1 MTATLRRR
9 HRVGGKSQAELCP
22 VGGTAA
28 SPVLL
33 SGTAYGQHLCVMLI
47 FTHFHHIQFAVREY
61 ELRCEENARKHF
73 IWVSA

>member
-28 SPVLL
+28 SPVPLAGF
-33 SGTAYGQHLCVMLI
+33 SQ
-47 FTHFHHIQFAVREY
+47 
-61 ELRCEENARKHF
+61 ELRMASIC
-73 IWVSA
+73 V